1 METPNDDKMDSGRV
15 GYRDIYRAVGESE
28 ARIKEH
34 ITLVMLPI
42 TAAVADHESRIR
54 KIEELG
60 SQEARDALA
69 AATAL
74 ELRVEAVEHFVS
86 NTADRRTGAML
97 ILGAQRSFVI
107 LIGVLLTIVIG
118 VADLSARLATGH

>member
-42 TAAVADHESRIR
+42 TAAVADHETRIR
-54 KIEELG
+54 RIEELG

-74 ELRVEAVEHFVS
+74 ELRVEAVEHAVN